1 MGCKPKVDDYY
12 PAKAIRL
19 DEVGSVLV
27 EFSVKGAGAPQDVA
41 VLRATA
47 PGTLQEAALRVIRSM
62 RCQPDL
68 TWMENGGP
76 EKRIRVN
83 VLFKLKGFDETAQR
97 LDPDADEIVITGT
110 SVLWRR

>member
-1 MGCKPKVDDYY
+1 
-12 PAKAIRL
+12 
-19 DEVGSVLV
+19 
-27 EFSVKGAGAPQDVA
+27 
-41 VLRATA
+41 
-47 PGTLQEAALRVIRSM
+47 M